1 MIISNELLN
10 CMSLIYV
17 STVFLTLYIGI
28 SLFKGKIA
36 FEDLIELFPP
46 SILVFIFL
54 IGCSIIIFIEMG
66 LSLVALYLINYN
78 LYTDNIA
85 ILIRWLKYGIPT
97 LFIIV
102 FEGLIVIEVYQYGK
116 ANKQNQINKKIKI

>member
-54 IGCSIIIFIEMG
+54 IGSSIIIFIEMG

-85 ILIRWLKYGIPT
+85 IFIRWLKYGIPT

>member
-1 MIISNELLN
+1 
-10 CMSLIYV
+10 
-17 STVFLTLYIGI
+17 
-28 SLFKGKIA
+28 
-36 FEDLIELFPP
+36 
-46 SILVFIFL
+46 
-54 IGCSIIIFIEMG
+54 MG

-116 ANKQNQINKKIKI
+116 ANKQNQINKKN